1 MPVWR
6 VGRHLWKLRCFYGNL
21 MSNTFQK
28 IGKLA
33 LTQYEGFSRV
43 RKCPVVFWI
52 SHTFVCKCFSQ
63 PLLKIGKCN
72 WTLSSTA
79 KSLKVLFEKSF
90 AQCLDFPIR
99 ELKFYNSYLLSDFQA
114 IYWLPTLQNGVGNRD
129 KVYFYAEGDKAM
141 VERKKICEQNELSNS
156 WIFQNWSFMTI
167 IWHRISRQ
175 TL

>member
-1 MPVWR
+1 MEI
-6 VGRHLWKLRCFYGNL
+6 RCQILFVKNSQIGNL
-21 MSNTFQK
+21 AL
-28 IGKLA
+28 GKGFHWHSLRDLA
-33 LTQYEGFSRV
+33 VSEIALS
-43 RKCPVVFWI
+43 
-52 SHTFVCKCFSQ
+52 CFEFPIHLSCE
-63 PLLKIGKCN
+63 LLKIGICD

-79 KSLKVLFEKSF
+79 KFLEILFEKPF
-90 AQCLDFPIR
+90 AQCLNFPIR